1 MMFTMLMSSAGVRV
15 NWFTVCLIVLVLAMI
30 LLVVLAMVM
39 ALSTRIAHNANR
51 DLERIRVP

>member
-1 MMFTMLMSSAGVRV
+1 MFTMLMSSAGVRV